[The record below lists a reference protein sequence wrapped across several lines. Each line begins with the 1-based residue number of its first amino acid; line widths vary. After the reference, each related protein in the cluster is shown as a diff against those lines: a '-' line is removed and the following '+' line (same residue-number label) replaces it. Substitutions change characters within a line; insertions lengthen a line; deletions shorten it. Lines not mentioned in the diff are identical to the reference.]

1 MLDTERR
8 TEHERDAQRLT
19 AAVRD
24 AGAVALKTFRGTVKS
39 WTKGKDS
46 PVCEADIAVNDM
58 LHERLSGADFGWLSE
73 ESIDDPQRL
82 AARRVWVV
90 DPIDGTRA
98 YLAGLP
104 DWTIAAA
111 LVEDGRPVAAAIY
124 APVAEELF
132 TAIAGGGAQC
142 NGVPMTATAGNALDG
157 ARLSGPRRYLER
169 LQEASPAIVLTPRV
183 HSLALRFA
191 RVAQGILDA
200 ALATANSH
208 DWDLAA
214 ADLLVHEAGG
224 LLTTFS
230 GRGLTYNQADTKHE
244 PLVAAG
250 RERHEQL
257 IGLVQ
262 ARRNEFV

>member
-1 MLDTERR
+1 LLDTERR
-8 TEHERDAQRLT
+8 TEHEREAQRLT
-19 AAVRD
+19 AAVRE
-24 AGAVALKTFRGTVKS
+24 AGAIALKTFRGTVKS

-46 PVCEADIAVNDM
+46 PVCEADIAVNEM
-58 LHERLSGADFGWLSE
+58 LQDRLGGAGYGWLSE
-73 ESIDDPQRL
+73 ESIDEPHRL
-82 AARRVWVV
+82 TARRVWVI

-111 LVEDGRPVAAAIY
+111 LVEAGRPVAAAIY
-124 APVAEELF
+124 APVVDELF
-132 TAIAGGGAQC
+132 TAIVGAGAQC
-142 NGVPMTATAGNALDG
+142 NGVPMTATAGEGLDG

-169 LQEASPAIVLTPRV
+169 LQEATPAIVMTPRV

-191 RVAQGILDA
+191 RVAQGTLDA
-200 ALATANSH
+200 AMATANSH

-250 RERHEQL
+250 RARHERL
-257 IGLVQ
+257 MGLVQ
-262 ARRNEFV
+262 ASRTAFV

>member
-1 MLDTERR
+1 LPDIERH
-8 TEHERDAQRLT
+8 TDPEQQTQRL
-19 AAVRD
+19 ADAVRE
-24 AGAVALKTFRGTVKS
+24 AGPLALKTFRGTVKS

-46 PVCEADIAVNDM
+46 PVSEADIAVNEL
-58 LHERLSGADFGWLSE
+58 LHERLSGAEFGWLSE

-82 AARRVWVV
+82 TARRVWVV

-124 APVAEELF
+124 APVVDELF
-132 TAIAGGGAQC
+132 TATADGGAWC
-142 NGVPMTATAGNALDG
+142 NGVAMTVTTGNALDG
-157 ARLSGPRRYLER
+157 VRLSGPRRYLER
-169 LQEASPAIVLTPRV
+169 LQEASPAIVATPRV

-191 RVAQGILDA
+191 RVAQGTLDVA
-200 ALATANSH
+200 MATANSH

-230 GRGLTYNQADTKHE
+230 GQKLAYNQLDTKHE
-244 PLVAAG
+244 PLLAAG
-250 RERHEQL
+250 RGRHEQL
-257 IGLVQ
+257 IGLVSC
-262 ARRNEFV
+262 F

>member
-1 MLDTERR
+1 MPDIDVGAECR
-8 TEHERDAQRLT
+8 RDAERL
-19 AAVRD
+19 AQAVRE
-24 AGAVALKTFRGTVKS
+24 AGALALKTFRGTVKT

-46 PVCEADIAVNDM
+46 PVSEADIAVNEL
-58 LHERLSGADFGWLSE
+58 LHDRLNGADYGWLSE
-73 ESIDDPQRL
+73 ESLDDPRRL
-82 AARRVWVV
+82 AARQVWVV

-111 LVEDGRPVAAAIY
+111 LVQDGRPVAAAIH
-124 APVAEELF
+124 APVADELF
-132 TAIAGGGAQC
+132 TAIAGGGAWC
-142 NGVPMTATAGNALDG
+142 NGRAMTATVGDALDG
-157 ARLSGPRRYLER
+157 ARVAGPRSFLDR
-169 LQEASPAIVLTPRV
+169 LKAESPAIVVTPRV
-183 HSLALRFA
+183 HSLALRFT
-191 RVAQGILDA
+191 RVAQGALDA
-200 ALATANSH
+200 AIASGNSH

-230 GRGLTYNQADTKHE
+230 GRKLAYNQADTKHE

-262 ARRNEFV
+262 ARRIAFG

>member
-1 MLDTERR
+1 MPDTSAAIERGRQTERLA
-8 TEHERDAQRLT
+8 H
-19 AAVRD
+19 AVREG
-24 AGAVALKTFRGTVKS
+24 GALALKTFRGTVKT

-46 PVCEADIAVNDM
+46 PVSEADIAVNEL
-58 LHERLSGADFGWLSE
+58 LHDRLNGAAFGWLSE
-73 ESIDDPQRL
+73 ESVDDARRL
-82 AARRVWVV
+82 AARQVWVV

-111 LVEDGRPVAAAIY
+111 LVENGRPVAAAIF
-124 APVAEELF
+124 APVADELF
-132 TAIAGGGAQC
+132 TATAGGGAWC
-142 NGVPMTATAGNALDG
+142 NGVAMTATGGNALDG
-157 ARLSGPRRYLER
+157 ARLAGPRGFLER
-169 LQEASPAIVLTPRV
+169 LREASPAIVATPRV
-183 HSLALRFA
+183 HSLALRFT
-191 RVAQGILDA
+191 RVAQGTLDA
-200 ALATANSH
+200 AIASGNSH

-230 GRGLTYNQADTKHE
+230 GRALIYNQPETVHE

-250 RERHEQL
+250 RDRHEQL

-262 ARRNEFV
+262 ARRITFG